1 MRKLWA
7 VSITILI
14 LFGIL
19 ICIGH
24 GRTEAY
30 MFRGDLKHTG
40 IYESIVPQNNTLL
53 WSFDTGASMESS
65 PVAVSG
71 KVYFGCENG
80 KVYCLDSS
88 TGAEIWNF
96 TTGNEVDSTPTVVD
110 GVVYFGS
117 TDMNLYA
124 IDANTGAELWTYS
137 LSSTF
142 GQIMSSPAL
151 AYDKIFFGA
160 SDGNL
165 YSLNA
170 TNHELEWTF
179 PTGDDIQSSPAV
191 DWPFVYIGS
200 KDGKVYSIWANN
212 GTENWNFSSNVSMS
226 FHRIFAS
233 PMISNGRLYI
243 ASEDHNLYCLETA
256 TGALTWNFSGP
267 DYIYSSASVHDG
279 KVFIHSLGPSQNGR
293 VYALPEDDPNGD
305 GMINNSEII
314 WSFETGDWDG
324 GSSPAIAD
332 GKVLVGSRW
341 DSTFGRLY
349 CLNESTGEELW
360 NLTTGGGIV
369 ASPAIAHGV
378 VYISCYDGILY
389 AVGGDIPATL
399 DIQIL
404 PEFSSIKSNRVMG
417 ISFLVTY
424 RGAPIEGAFIN
435 VDVSEGNLSQQ
446 GASTFP
452 DGSQR
457 IKYTAPVLEEN
468 TTITVHASVTKFGYP
483 VGESWVQFIVE
494 PPSSYGKVGSG
505 STFSLSRY
513 WFYITLIGILI
524 AINVIIFIVNARKR
538 REQKNKTKIIEEVGD

>member
-7 VSITILI
+7 ISIIILI
-14 LFGIL
+14 IFGFL
-19 ICIGH
+19 TGIGYIG
-24 GRTEAY
+24 GRAY
-30 MFRGDLKHTG
+30 MFREDLHHSG
-40 IYESIVPQNNTLL
+40 IYKSTVPKNNTLL

-65 PVAVSG
+65 PVVVEG
-71 KVYFGCENG
+71 KIYFGCEDG
-80 KVYCLDSS
+80 KVYCLNALN
-88 TGAEIWNF
+88 GAEIWNF
-96 TTGNEVDSTPTVVD
+96 TTENEVDSTPTVVD

-137 LSSTF
+137 LFSTF
-142 GQIMSSPAL
+142 GQIKSSPAI

-165 YSLNA
+165 YSLNK
-170 TNHELEWTF
+170 TTHELEWTF
-179 PTGDDIQSSPAV
+179 PTEDDIQSSPAV

-200 KDGKVYSIWANN
+200 LDGKVYCIWANN
-212 GTENWNFSSNVSMS
+212 GTENWNFSSDLTKSPRS
-226 FHRIFAS
+226 IYSS
-233 PMISNGRLYI
+233 PMIHNGRLYI
-243 ASEDHNLYCLETA
+243 GSEDYNLYSLNST
-256 TGALTWNFSGP
+256 TGALIWNFSGP
-267 DYIYSSASVHDG
+267 NYIYSSASVHDG
-279 KVFIHSLGPSQNGR
+279 KVFIHGLGPSQNGHL
-293 VYALPEDDPNGD
+293 YTLPEDDPNGD
-305 GMINNSEII
+305 EIIDNSEII

-341 DSTFGRLY
+341 ETNNGRLY

-369 ASPAIAHGV
+369 ASPVIAHGI
-378 VYISCYDGILY
+378 VYISCYDGALY
-389 AVGGDIPATL
+389 AVGGDVPATL

-417 ISFLVTY
+417 ISFVVTY
-424 RGAPIEGAFIN
+424 RDLPIEGAFIN
-435 VDVSEGNLSQQ
+435 VDVSYGNLSQQ

-457 IKYTAPVLEEN
+457 IKYTAPEVEEN
-468 TTITVHASVTKFGYP
+468 TTIIVYAKATKFGYP
-483 VGESWVQFIVE
+483 EAESSAQFVVE
-494 PPSSYGKVGSG
+494 PPSSYGKLGSG

-513 WFYITLIGILI
+513 WFYIMLIGILI
-524 AINVIIFIVNARKR
+524 VINAIIFVMNIRKR
-538 REQKNKTKIIEEVGD
+538 RNQESEIKIKEEVGD